1 MQAFLRYFKG
11 ILWFRNN
18 ELINRLNK
26 PNNIGI
32 QSKEKHLPNFWLSF
46 YCVAKA
52 RIKTAI
58 SVNGELFLSLFQG
71 MWKIA
76 VFYNQYFSPKNVKCF
91 KESILRLHFAW
102 IFADLDFF
110 FITYNITFSNSA
122 LFILLPLWEKVSRI
136 NFFNCF

>member
-102 IFADLDFF
+102 IFANLDF